1 MSFLRRPRLARGP
14 PLVSVSKSAFGRIRS
29 SHPGSHQFQEPI
41 SSIVAGTSTSRTSV
55 ASSAIATL
63 RPTPISL
70 TCGTPVVAKMAK
82 TTTMM
87 IAALVITFALACRP
101 SATARRLSPVAR

>member
-1 MSFLRRPRLARGP
+1 M
-14 PLVSVSKSAFGRIRS
+14 RS
-29 SHPGSHQFQEPI
+29 SHFGSHQFQSPI

-55 ASSAIATL
+55 ASSAIATA

-70 TCGTPVVAKMAK
+70 ICGTPVRAKMPK
-82 TTTMM
+82 TTTM
-87 IAALVITFALACRP
+87 ISAALVITFALACRP